1 MLLSRDF
8 IRMSFLF
15 AIFIKKTKCP
25 RSFKQKGDL
34 YKWFADNRNQETELW
49 VGYYKVGTG
58 KTSV

>member
-1 MLLSRDF
+1 MRLQF
-8 IRMSFLF
+8 
-15 AIFIKKTKCP
+15 
-25 RSFKQKGDL
+25 FKQKGDL